1 METSASQPVEGRPAR
16 QRLVFFLIVAAGL
29 EVLWTVYL
37 GLRLPPHYV
46 ANHWDLA
53 WVGFDIGQIVLML
66 LTAWTAWRRRAM
78 FIIYASM
85 LATLFIM
92 DAWFDVTT
100 ARRGDAGFSKLSAGL
115 LEIPFAILLLWAAGR
130 TIHRLA
136 GLAEREEQ
144 RVKSTRWKV
153 QTRQGRPVDPHS

>member
-1 METSASQPVEGRPAR
+1 M
-16 QRLVFFLIVAAGL
+16 LFLIVAAGL

-37 GLRLPPHYV
+37 GLRLPPRYV

-66 LTAWTAWRRRAM
+66 LTAWTAWRRRAT
-78 FIIYASM
+78 FIIFASM

-130 TIHRLA
+130 TIHRMDR
-136 GLAEREEQ
+136 LAERELKHDNPSLWESETSE
-144 RVKSTRWKV
+144 R
-153 QTRQGRPVDPHS
+153 RPDHPHS